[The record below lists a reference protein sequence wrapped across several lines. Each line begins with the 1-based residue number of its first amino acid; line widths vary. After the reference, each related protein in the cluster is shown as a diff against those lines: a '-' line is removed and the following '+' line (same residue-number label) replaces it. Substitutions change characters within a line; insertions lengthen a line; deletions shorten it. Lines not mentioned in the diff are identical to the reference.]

1 MTRLTRRLAEES
13 YTFALS
19 SCVANTLSIHLS
31 VNDSAH
37 SALKLTIM
45 VIAALFPTVSDER
58 SSPIYHPLSFG
69 PRRVLAGNIRAN
81 ANADYDV
88 TLDFLVARIS
98 LAIQHVVR
106 PFTTATSS
114 IF

>member
-1 MTRLTRRLAEES
+1 
-13 YTFALS
+13 
-19 SCVANTLSIHLS
+19 
-31 VNDSAH
+31 
-37 SALKLTIM
+37 M

-88 TLDFLVARIS
+88 TLDFLVA
-98 LAIQHVVR
+98 
-106 PFTTATSS
+106 
-114 IF
+114 